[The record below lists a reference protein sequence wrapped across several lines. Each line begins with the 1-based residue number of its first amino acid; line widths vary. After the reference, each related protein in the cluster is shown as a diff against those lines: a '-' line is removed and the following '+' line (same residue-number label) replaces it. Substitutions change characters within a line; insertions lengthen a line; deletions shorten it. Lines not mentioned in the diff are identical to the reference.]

1 MLTILVN
8 RPCLGVSTLATV
20 DEARQ
25 ALADPE
31 ALLWVDFDG
40 RSSESD
46 AILSQVFGFH
56 PLAIEDV
63 YKTGHNPKVED
74 YGRYLY
80 VVVQALQTTAVV
92 DVAGTE
98 TSEVDLF
105 VGANF
110 VVSHHSGPL
119 AAIEAVRA
127 PTLCGGKNHMGRGAA
142 FLAHALLDAIIDPY
156 TPLAAAFEQAID
168 DVEVR
173 VLRGGR
179 DTHLE
184 RILAL
189 IRSLHHLRRMAFR
202 QRDMLQRLATT
213 PAGLLPPEV
222 RPFLRDVHEHFADFT
237 ETLDVIRDDVA
248 SIFNAAHSLDTQ
260 RMNVVIRVLTLISTI
275 MLPLSF
281 IAALYGMNF
290 DNMPELR
297 WRGGYALVLVAM
309 SAVGAGMLVT
319 FKRRRWI

>member
-8 RPCLGVSTLATV
+8 RPCLGVSTLSTV
-20 DEARQ
+20 DEARD
-25 ALADPE
+25 ALADPDN
-31 ALLWVDFDG
+31 LLWVDFDG

-80 VVVQALQTTAVV
+80 VVVQALPTAAAA
-92 DVAGTE
+92 DVASTD

-105 VGANF
+105 IGSNF

-142 FLAHALLDAIIDPY
+142 FLAHALLDAVVDPFA
-156 TPLAAAFEQAID
+156 PLAGAFEQAID

-189 IRSLHHLRRMAFR
+189 IRSLHHLRRMALR
-202 QRDMLQRLATT
+202 QRDMLHRLAAT
-213 PAGLLPPEV
+213 PLALIAPEV

-248 SIFNAAHSLDTQ
+248 SIFHAAHSLDTQ

-275 MLPLSF
+275 TLPLSF
-281 IAALYGMNF
+281 IAAVYGMNF
-290 DNMPELR
+290 DNMPELH
-297 WRGGYALVLVAM
+297 WRGGYLLVLVLM
-309 SAVGAGMLVT
+309 TGVGGGMFVA